1 MQNSRLR
8 PGVLTAIATALGCAA
23 GGAVAQSSV
32 TIYGTVD
39 AGLQYQNRSAAGG
52 SITEMHS
59 GGISP
64 SIWGLKGS
72 EDLGSGLKANFNLEG
87 HFSSDTGTL
96 TTGPGFS
103 SELFRRQANVGLSG
117 NWGAI
122 TLGRQYSPALIGTIG
137 TEARGFKEQ
146 FSNLYGWAY
155 NQLPAPGNAMGAGT
169 NPGNDVGVFIGNALQ
184 YSNNFGPVW
193 LGVAYSFGETA
204 GSFKRGNEL
213 SLGATYTG
221 PVTVGLGYQ
230 STADSGTGEILS
242 RLWSAGVAVPFD
254 AFTGRV
260 NYIGVTNNAPT
271 GQRVSDVKS
280 IGVGLD
286 YKWGPA
292 NTATLAGYYSKYE
305 SSAHDSSTK
314 SIVLSNDY
322 AFSKRTTLYAQLVY
336 VNAGA
341 VGTADP
347 LESLKTSI
355 VAGGT
360 APGAKTVLAGVGLK
374 HSF

>member
-1 MQNSRLR
+1 MQSKHLR
-8 PGVLTAIATALGCAA
+8 GVFLAATLGCAA
-23 GGAVAQSSV
+23 GSALAQSSV
-32 TIYGTVD
+32 TLYGTVD
-39 AGLQYQNRSAAGG
+39 AGLQYRNRGADNAG
-52 SITEMHS
+52 SVTELHS

-64 SIWGLKGS
+64 SIWGLRGV
-72 EDLGSGLKANFNLEG
+72 EDLGGGLKATFNLEG
-87 HFSSDTGTL
+87 HYSSDTGTL

-122 TLGRQYSPALIGTIG
+122 TLGRQYSPALLGTIG

-155 NQLPAPGNAMGAGT
+155 NQLSAPGNAMGAGT
-169 NPGNDVGVFIGNALQ
+169 NPGNDVGVFTANTLQ
-184 YSNNFGPVW
+184 YSNNVGPVW
-193 LGVAYSFGETA
+193 LGVAYSLGEAA
-204 GSFKRGNEL
+204 GSFKKGNEI

-221 PVTVGLGYQ
+221 PVVVGLGYQ
-230 STADSGTGEILS
+230 STADSGTGETLS
-242 RLWSAGVAVPFD
+242 RLWSAGVAVPFG
-254 AFTGRV
+254 AFTGKL
-260 NYIGVTNNAPT
+260 NYIGVTNNAPS
-271 GQRVSDVKS
+271 GARVSDVKS
-280 IGVGLD
+280 IGAGLD
-286 YKWGPA
+286 YKWSA
-292 NTATLAGYYSKYE
+292 SNTATLAGYYSKYE

-336 VNAGA
+336 VDAGA

-360 APGAKTVLAGVGLK
+360 AAGAKTVLAGIGLK
-374 HSF
+374 HAF

>member
-1 MQNSRLR
+1 MQNPRLR
-8 PGVLTAIATALGCAA
+8 NYALAATLGCAA
-23 GGAVAQSSV
+23 SAAMAQSSV

-39 AGLQYQNRSAAGG
+39 AGLQYRNRSASNSG
-52 SITEMHS
+52 SVTELMS

-64 SIWGLKGS
+64 SIWGLKGV
-72 EDLGSGLKANFNLEG
+72 ENLGNGLKATFNLEG
-87 HFSSDTGTL
+87 HYSSDTGTV

-103 SELFRRQANVGLSG
+103 SEIFRRQANVGISSD
-117 NWGAI
+117 WGAI

-155 NQLPAPGNAMGAGT
+155 NQLAAPANAMGAGT
-169 NPGNDVGVFIGNALQ
+169 NPGNDVGVFTGNTVQ
-184 YSNNFGPVW
+184 YSNSFGPVW
-193 LGVAYSFGETA
+193 LGVAYSLGEVA
-204 GSFKRGNEL
+204 GGLKKGNEV

-230 STADSGTGEILS
+230 TIADSGSGETLS
-242 RLWSAGVAVPFD
+242 KLWSAGVAVPFG
-254 AFTGRV
+254 AFTGKL
-260 NYIGVTNNAPT
+260 NYIDVTNNAPS
-271 GQRVSDVKS
+271 GARVSDVKS
-280 IGVGLD
+280 IGAGLD
-286 YKWGPA
+286 YKWSA
-292 NTATLAGYYSKYE
+292 SNTATLAGYYSKYE
-305 SSAHDSSTK
+305 SSAHNSSTK
-314 SIVLSNDY
+314 SVVLSNDY
-322 AFSKRTTLYAQLVY
+322 AFSKRTTLYVQLVY
-336 VNAGA
+336 VDAGA
-341 VGTADP
+341 VGASDP

>member
-1 MQNSRLR
+1 MQSKHLR
-8 PGVLTAIATALGCAA
+8 GVFLAATLGCAA
-23 GGAVAQSSV
+23 GSALAQSSV
-32 TIYGTVD
+32 TLYGTVD
-39 AGLQYQNRSAAGG
+39 AGLQYQNRGADNAG
-52 SITEMHS
+52 SVTELHS

-64 SIWGLKGS
+64 SIWGLRGV
-72 EDLGSGLKANFNLEG
+72 EDLGGGLKATFNLEG
-87 HFSSDTGTL
+87 HYSSDTGTL

-122 TLGRQYSPALIGTIG
+122 TLGRQYSPALLGTIG

-155 NQLPAPGNAMGAGT
+155 NQLSAPGNAMGAGT
-169 NPGNDVGVFIGNALQ
+169 NPGNDVGVFTANTLQ
-184 YSNNFGPVW
+184 YSNNVGPVW
-193 LGVAYSFGETA
+193 LGVAYSLGEAA
-204 GSFKRGNEL
+204 GSFKKGNEI

-221 PVTVGLGYQ
+221 PVVVGLGYQ
-230 STADSGTGEILS
+230 STADSGTGETLS
-242 RLWSAGVAVPFD
+242 RLWSAGVAVPFG
-254 AFTGRV
+254 AFTGKL
-260 NYIGVTNNAPT
+260 NYIGVTNNAPS
-271 GQRVSDVKS
+271 GARVSDVKS
-280 IGVGLD
+280 IGAGLD
-286 YKWGPA
+286 YKWSA
-292 NTATLAGYYSKYE
+292 SNTATLAGYYSKYE

-336 VNAGA
+336 VDAGA

-360 APGAKTVLAGVGLK
+360 AAGAKTVLAGIGLK
-374 HSF
+374 HAF

>member
-1 MQNSRLR
+1 MQNKRFR
-8 PGVLTAIATALGCAA
+8 QCALTAVATTLGCAA
-23 GGAVAQSSV
+23 SGAIAQSSV

-52 SITEMHS
+52 SITELHS

-64 SIWGLKGS
+64 SIWGLKGV
-72 EDLGSGLKANFNLEG
+72 EDLGNGLKANFNLEG

-146 FSNLYGWAY
+146 FSNLFGWAY
-155 NQLPAPGNAMGAGT
+155 NQLAAPANAMGAGT
-169 NPGNDVGVFIGNALQ
+169 NPGNDIGVFTGNAVQ
-184 YSNNFGPVW
+184 YANNFGPVW
-193 LGVAYSFGETA
+193 LGVAYSLGEAA
-204 GSFKRGNEL
+204 GSFKKGNEI

-221 PVTVGLGYQ
+221 PVIVGLGYQ
-230 STADSGTGEILS
+230 SMADSGTAETLS
-242 RLWSAGVAVPFD
+242 RLWSAGVAVPFG
-254 AFTGRV
+254 AFTGKV

-271 GQRVSDVKS
+271 GARVSDVKS
-280 IGVGLD
+280 IGAGLD
-286 YKWGPA
+286 YRWSPA

-305 SSAHDSSTK
+305 SSAHNSSTK
-314 SIVLSNDY
+314 SVVLSNDY

-336 VNAGA
+336 VDAGA
-341 VGTADP
+341 VGTVDP
-347 LESLKTSI
+347 LEGIKTSI